1 MAFEVATAT
10 VTIVPTMKGAQE
22 KIQEGL
28 GAEKAGKQ
36 AGEKTGSG
44 LVGTL
49 KKVVAAAAIGDFVK
63 TSLSAG
69 ADLQQSFGGLD
80 TIYGDS
86 ADAMKQ
92 YAQQAYQM
100 GLSANDYAETAVG
113 MGAALKAAFG
123 GDTEKAMEAA
133 NTAIG
138 DMTDNAAKMGTPIES
153 IQNAYAGFAK
163 GQFNMLDNLKLGYGG
178 TKSEMER
185 LLADAQ
191 KISGV
196 EYNIDNLG
204 DVYDAIHVI
213 QGELG
218 LTGVAAEEGAT
229 TFSGSFASMQAA
241 ATNFLAA
248 LTLGDGVDTAFRQMV
263 SSAETFLIGNLLPM
277 VSNMLQQLPGL
288 LAQIPGY
295 LAELIPQLIPMA
307 GELIAGLVTGLVEG
321 IPTFMSGLGTLFESA
336 WDAVQNIDWAAVGQF
351 CVDTLVSAWNGLIEG
366 AGSIWESVKTVFG
379 EALETVPILSDAW
392 DAIVTTAE
400 SLWTT
405 VTGVFTGEIS
415 VVDILTGA
423 WDAITGIAESLWNQV
438 VAFFTG
444 GISTEAI
451 DSAAWDAITGIAD
464 GLWAT
469 VTTTFKTAI
478 SVVGI
483 ITDAWDGIV
492 DIATGFFNDVVGVF
506 TGEVS
511 VSEIAT
517 SAWDTLTGV
526 AETYWNA
533 AKAIFETVGPAA
545 ASVVTTAWDTLKGTA
560 KSVWSAAKSV
570 FTGAGPKVK
579 SVVTTAWVSLASTA
593 EGVWDAAKSV
603 FETTAPAVKEVATKA
618 WDTLSAT
625 ASTVWDGVKAVFEG
639 FEIEWPDFGELA
651 SSAFEGLKSA
661 AKGAWDWVKGLFGGG
676 KDDETVQAVEGSTAE
691 MEAALAQCN
700 LVVSDVDTSSIDT
713 ANSYVTETANS
724 WATTISGISLVVP
737 YVNTSSLSTAI
748 AAVQGA
754 AQSMRN
760 AMNFSWSIPTPHG
773 SLPTISVSMRSASS
787 SDGKTTVSYPEF
799 SVGTRWYAQ
808 GGIFKQPT
816 VIGVGEAGA
825 EAALPLDQFWRRL
838 DTEFAN
844 SGSGAVINNYIEI
857 NGATDP
863 VTYADELAREL
874 QQQLK
879 RS

>member
-36 AGEKTGSG
+36 AGQKAGGG
-44 LVGTL
+44 LVDTM
-49 KKVVAAAAIGDFVK
+49 KKVVAAAAVGDFVK

-86 ADAMKQ
+86 AAAMKE

-100 GLSANDYAETAVG
+100 GLSANDYAEQAVG
-113 MGAALKAAFG
+113 MGAALKQAFG
-123 GDTEKAMEAA
+123 GDTDAAMKAA
-133 NTAIG
+133 NMAIA

-163 GQFNMLDNLKLGYGG
+163 GQYNMLDNLKLGYGG

-185 LLADAQ
+185 LLADAS
-191 KISGV
+191 KLSGV

-229 TFSGSFASMQAA
+229 TFSGSFSSMQAA

-248 LTLGDGVDTAFRQMV
+248 LTLGDGVEDAFG
-263 SSAETFLIGNLLPM
+263 SLLGSAETFLVGNLLPM
-277 VSNMLQQLPGL
+277 VGNMVTQIPGILAQLPGFF
-288 LAQIPGY
+288 AD
-295 LAELIPQLIPMA
+295 LIPQIVPLAIDMI
-307 GELIAGLVTGLVEG
+307 GGLVGGLIEN
-321 IPTFMSGLGTLFESA
+321 IPTFVAGVGELLAST
-336 WDAVQNIDWAAVGQF
+336 WDALTNVDWAGIGQA
-351 CVDTLVSAWNGLIEG
+351 CIDYLVDAWNGLPDAASG
-366 AGSIWESVKTVFG
+366 IWETVKGVFS
-379 EALETVPILSDAW
+379 EVLETVPILSDAW
-392 DAIVTTAE
+392 NVITTTAE
-400 SLWTT
+400 TLWAT

-415 VVDILTGA
+415 VVDILTSA
-423 WDAITGIAESLWNQV
+423 WDAITGWAQDLWNSV
-438 VAFFTG
+438 VAIFTG

-451 DSAAWDAITGIAD
+451 DSEAWNAITGIAD

-469 VTTTFKTAI
+469 VTTTFETAI

-483 ITDAWDGIV
+483 ITDAWGSI
-492 DIATGFFNDVVGVF
+492 IETATGFFNDVVGVF
-506 TGEVS
+506 TGEIS
-511 VSEIAT
+511 VSELAT
-517 SAWDTLTGV
+517 SAWETITTT
-526 AETYWNA
+526 AETWWNA
-533 AKAIFETVGPAA
+533 AKAVFETVGPAA
-545 ASVVTTAWDTLKGTA
+545 AAVSTAAWDTLKSTA
-560 KSVWSAAKSV
+560 RSVWNGAKAIFSGV
-570 FTGAGPKVK
+570 APKAKAVATGAWDAL
-579 SVVTTAWVSLASTA
+579 STTAQS
-593 EGVWDAAKSV
+593 VWDGAKAI
-603 FETTAPAVKEVATKA
+603 FEGAAPAVKKVATDA
-618 WDTLSAT
+618 WDTLSST
-625 ASTVWDGVKAVFEG
+625 ASSVWEGVKAVFG
-639 FEIEWPDFGELA
+639 SFEIEWPDLGELA

-661 AKGAWDWVKGLFGGG
+661 AKSAWDWVKGLFGGG

-713 ANSYVTETANS
+713 ANDYVGTVADG
-724 WATTISGISLVVP
+724 WATKISGLSLALPSIST
-737 YVNTSSLSTAI
+737 TSIIPASSSIYNAI
-748 AAVQGA
+748 EAWK
-754 AQSMRN
+754 S

-844 SGSGAVINNYIEI
+844 SGSGATINNYIEI

-863 VTYADELAREL
+863 VSYADELAREL